1 MQTPMPPLGGPWEE
15 QQMVTGTPTHVL
27 CESCGELVEERQ
39 AVATGSVGSYC
50 SSCTETLL
58 EQERA
63 FRGSWLDAQ
72 ERGEHRSVVH
82 AE

>member
-1 MQTPMPPLGGPWEE
+1 MYA
-15 QQMVTGTPTHVL
+15 GTPTHVL

-50 SSCTETLL
+50 DSCTEALL

-63 FRGSWLDAQ
+63 FRGSWLGATWRD
-72 ERGEHRSVVH
+72 EHRSVAH
-82 AE
+82 AH